1 MTSTHHHKIRPQ
13 IKSLTIPIQIS
24 FSSAPM
30 IAKIAN
36 SSNEHLYDTK
46 REPSSRQRRR
56 HLQISSNRISIGRL
70 QSM

>member
-30 IAKIAN
+30 TAKIAN
-36 SSNEHLYDTK
+36 SSNEHFIKEVTGK
-46 REPSSRQRRR
+46 
-56 HLQISSNRISIGRL
+56 
-70 QSM
+70 